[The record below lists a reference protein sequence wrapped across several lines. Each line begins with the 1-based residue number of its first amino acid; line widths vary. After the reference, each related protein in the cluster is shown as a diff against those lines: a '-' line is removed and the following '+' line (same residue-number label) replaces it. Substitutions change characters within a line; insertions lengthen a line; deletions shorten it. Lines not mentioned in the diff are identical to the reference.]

1 MKSLTVCL
9 LFVVLSVPSGARGE
23 QVALY
28 LDGARIERE
37 VIASR
42 DYLEVPLPA
51 DMIPRTLRVKPLGA
65 DTVVTRFEI
74 GRGKPPKKKL
84 RELAALE
91 ERKKSLADRLEV
103 LRERE
108 RIFAAAAKSHSS
120 RALRTTKNNPD
131 PVATARKGTDLA
143 LAQLAAVH
151 AARSKVE
158 REIVSTDARISS
170 LRKEDES
177 RGGTGRLWLSRPGS
191 RIRIAY
197 LVSGL
202 KWTPSYD
209 FRLVEDGYA
218 DVMLRARIPS
228 TLVNASVSVVPL
240 PLSAAVGSEN
250 LLYPVSGDGAVIET
264 HRIAVSQGELTNG
277 PVPFL
282 SLTFLNNSGK
292 SLPAGEACGYWRREF
307 MGKAPFGGCRA
318 NESVS
323 LVFGKP

>member
-1 MKSLTVCL
+1 MKRLTVCL
-9 LFVVLSVPSGARGE
+9 LFVVLNVPCGASGE
-23 QVALY
+23 NVALY

-42 DYLEVPLPA
+42 TYLEVPLPA
-51 DMIPRTLRVKPLGA
+51 DMVPRTLRVKPLGEE
-65 DTVVTRFEI
+65 TVTRFEI
-74 GRGKPPKKKL
+74 GQAKPRKEKL
-84 RELAALE
+84 REISALE
-91 ERKKSLADRLEV
+91 ERKKSLADRLQV

-143 LAQLAAVH
+143 LAQLSAVH
-151 AARSKVE
+151 AAKNKVE
-158 REIVSTDARISS
+158 REIASTDSRISS

-177 RGGTGRLWLSRPGS
+177 RSSTGRLWLSRPGC

-202 KWTPSYD
+202 KWTPAYD

-218 DVMLRARIPS
+218 EVMLRARIPS
-228 TLVNASVSVVPL
+228 TLANASVSVVPL
-240 PLSAAVGSEN
+240 PLSEAFGSDIP
-250 LLYPVSGDGAVIET
+250 LYPVSGDGAVIET
-264 HRIAVSQGELTNG
+264 HRLALSRGELTNG

-282 SLTFLNNSGK
+282 SLTFLNTSGK
-292 SLPAGEACGYWRREF
+292 SLPAGEACGYWRSEY
-307 MGKAPFGGCRA
+307 MGKAQFEGCRA
-318 NESVS
+318 NESAS